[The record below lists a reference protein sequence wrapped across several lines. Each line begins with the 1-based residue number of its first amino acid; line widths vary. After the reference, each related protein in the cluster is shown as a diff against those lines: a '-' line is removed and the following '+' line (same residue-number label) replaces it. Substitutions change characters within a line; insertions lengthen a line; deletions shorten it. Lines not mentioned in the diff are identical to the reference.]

1 MSMKLGDRLRVTLFG
16 ESHGRCVGALLEGLP
31 AGTPINN
38 DALIEFIDNDDIA
51 FSKIAQGAKITG
63 ATLPSGLCIPKNG
76 NWSIYD
82 KYAVY
87 NSS

>member
-38 DALIEFIDNDDIA
+38 DALIEFIDRRKPGRKD
-51 FSKIAQGAKITG
+51 FHREQ
-63 ATLPSGLCIPKNG
+63 
-76 NWSIYD
+76 
-82 KYAVY
+82 
-87 NSS
+87 NSTNVR